1 MNCDTSEEEHS
12 ENGVM
17 TQYSNDENRDDTVD
31 QKTIDTIVESNKKEL
46 LNDNIILWERIKSF
60 IGM

>member
-1 MNCDTSEEEHS
+1 
-12 ENGVM
+12 M